1 MWWMKFIET
10 LKKHIIP
17 ILGFVFIFFVVISVV
32 RSTGLLKTKINHL
45 VKKQALIQARAVK
58 MNLTRFLERNRK
70 ITDDVFLN
78 MPEKNRKMVL
88 KTYINKY
95 INFSDRDC
103 INTVYFID
111 EKKGVLLLYP
121 AFSER
126 FLPLEFVENSD
137 SLIEKVERVKKAHK
151 ALYFEEELMGEK
163 FIPYTAICLVKPVFF
178 NDGSYAGS
186 VVEIVDLKKKLTDIS
201 SYFEDYAINLID
213 KRGVY
218 VLKTEVD
225 KSFLSAFVSLYVDE
239 CCFGIEV
246 IGKTGLDKELTR
258 SISKIIFSLALVT
271 LIAFLIVIG
280 VIFTES
286 VKRKQVFE
294 RSQKRLNRRIR
305 VLEDIMTYFGREIS
319 DDSIKNLLTGLK
331 EAFASEISSI
341 FLKKQEKFYMFDE
354 EIKQRDYQNTV
365 GTLAYYVW
373 KNKKDMMTNRFQEE
387 EFISN
392 EIKKETGLHAAICV
406 VIALRGNLYGTIC
419 VGYRDR
425 RKKFNEEDLRF
436 LKLVAHKI
444 ATNIYY
450 ATISNETIETLVNS
464 IEARDKYTRGHSRR
478 VAEYARYIA
487 KVMGFGSDFQRDIFT
502 AGLFH
507 DVGKIG
513 IPDIVLLKP
522 GKLSPNEYKIM
533 KLHPVFS
540 YEILKDMDTLK
551 PVLGGIRAHHERW
564 DGTGYPDGLKGE
576 EIPVSGRI
584 LAVADA
590 FDAVTTDR
598 PYRKAMT
605 LSEAERELV
614 RNSGIQF
621 DPEIIKKVLPHL
633 KQMYELGKSVNVEG
647 RSFFPEYVEKVRQ
660 NMFYTD
666 WFTGLLTMASLQ
678 NVVDNL
684 INKGINFTVYRIDVV
699 NFSYVNYKMGREKAN
714 SFLSEIADL
723 LRENVGEDV
732 ARSGI
737 DSFAFIVKD
746 TKQPENFA
754 RNISD
759 LIKKKVGLSV
769 RYAYAVYPEDGENT
783 KDLMYRLDVRYKRSK
798 LSGFF

>member
-1 MWWMKFIET
+1 MKFIET
-10 LKKHIIP
+10 FKKHIIP
-17 ILGFVFIFFVVISVV
+17 IFGFVFIFFMVISGV
-32 RSTGLLKTKINHL
+32 RSINLSETKINHL
-45 VKKQALIQARAVK
+45 MKKEALTQAQAVK
-58 MNLTRFLERNRK
+58 MNLTQFLERNRK
-70 ITDDVFLN
+70 ITDDIFLN
-78 MPEKNRKMVL
+78 IPKNNRKIVL
-88 KTYINKY
+88 KTYISKY
-95 INFSDRDC
+95 IHFSDRDY

-126 FLPLEFVENSD
+126 FLPLEFVENSE
-137 SLIEKVERVKKAHK
+137 SLIEKVESVKKAHK

-163 FIPYTAICLVKPVFF
+163 FTPYTAACLVKPLFF

-186 VVEIVDLKKKLTDIS
+186 VVEIVDLKKKLIDIS

-213 KRGVY
+213 KKGMY

-225 KSFLSAFVSLYVDE
+225 ESLLSAFVSLHIDE
-239 CCFGIEV
+239 CCFGIEL
-246 IGKTGLDKELTR
+246 INKAGLNKEL
-258 SISKIIFSLALVT
+258 IQNLSKIIFSLALVT

-294 RSQKRLNRRIR
+294 RSQKRLNQRIKI
-305 VLEDIMTYFGREIS
+305 LEDIMTYFGREIS
-319 DDSIKNLLTGLK
+319 DDSIKNLLIGLN

-354 EIKQRDYQNTV
+354 EIKRKNYLRTE

-373 KNKKDMMTNRFQEE
+373 KKKKDMIINKFQEE
-387 EFISN
+387 KFISD
-392 EIKKETGLHAAICV
+392 EIKKTTGVYAAICAIV
-406 VIALRGNLYGTIC
+406 AFGGNPYGTIC
-419 VGYRDR
+419 VGYKDK
-425 RKKFNEEDLRF
+425 RKEFSEEDLRF

-450 ATISNETIETLVNS
+450 TTISNETIETLVNS

-487 KVMGFGSDFQRDIFT
+487 KVAGFDNDFQRDIFA

-522 GKLSPNEYKIM
+522 SKLSPNEYKIM

-576 EIPVSGRI
+576 KIPISGRI
-584 LAVADA
+584 LAIADA

-605 LSEAERELV
+605 LSEAEKELV

-621 DPEIIKKVLPHL
+621 DPEIIKKILPHL
-633 KQMYELGKSVNVEG
+633 KQIYELGKSVNVEG
-647 RSFFPEYVEKVRQ
+647 RSFFPEYVEKARQ

-666 WFTGLLTMASLQ
+666 WFTGLLTVVSLQ
-678 NVVDNL
+678 NVMDNL
-684 INKGINFTVYRIDVV
+684 INRDINFTVYRIDVV

-714 SFLSEIADL
+714 SFLSEIANL
-723 LRENVGEDV
+723 LRENIGEDV

-737 DSFAFIVKD
+737 DSFTFIVKD
-746 TKQPENFA
+746 IEEPENFA

-769 RYAYAVYPEDGENT
+769 RYAYAVYPEDGENI
-783 KDLMYRLDVRYKRSK
+783 KDLMYRLDVRYKQKKHTKQKSR
-798 LSGFF
+798 

>member
-1 MWWMKFIET
+1 LCQI
-10 LKKHIIP
+10 
-17 ILGFVFIFFVVISVV
+17 
-32 RSTGLLKTKINHL
+32 HL
-45 VKKQALIQARAVK
+45 
-58 MNLTRFLERNRK
+58 
-70 ITDDVFLN
+70 
-78 MPEKNRKMVL
+78 
-88 KTYINKY
+88 
-95 INFSDRDC
+95 DC
-103 INTVYFID
+103 
-111 EKKGVLLLYP
+111 P
-121 AFSER
+121 
-126 FLPLEFVENSD
+126 
-137 SLIEKVERVKKAHK
+137 
-151 ALYFEEELMGEK
+151 
-163 FIPYTAICLVKPVFF
+163 C
-178 NDGSYAGS
+178 
-186 VVEIVDLKKKLTDIS
+186 
-201 SYFEDYAINLID
+201 
-213 KRGVY
+213 
-218 VLKTEVD
+218 
-225 KSFLSAFVSLYVDE
+225 LYVDE

-258 SISKIIFSLALVT
+258 SISKIILSLALVT

-294 RSQKRLNRRIR
+294 RSQKRLNRRIK

-319 DDSIKNLLTGLK
+319 DDSIKNLLTGLS

-341 FLKKQEKFYMFDE
+341 FLKKQEKFYMFDGK
-354 EIKQRDYQNTV
+354 IKRRDYLNTE
-365 GTLAYYVW
+365 GTFAYYVW

-450 ATISNETIETLVNS
+450 TTISNETIETLVNS

>member
-1 MWWMKFIET
+1 MKFIET
-10 LKKHIIP
+10 FKKHIIP
-17 ILGFVFIFFVVISVV
+17 IFGFVFIFFMVISGV
-32 RSTGLLKTKINHL
+32 RSINLSETKINHL
-45 VKKQALIQARAVK
+45 MKKEALTQAQAVK
-58 MNLTRFLERNRK
+58 MNLTQFLERNRK
-70 ITDDVFLN
+70 ITDDIFLN
-78 MPEKNRKMVL
+78 IPKNNRKIVL
-88 KTYINKY
+88 KTYISKY
-95 INFSDRDC
+95 IHFSDRDY

-126 FLPLEFVENSD
+126 FLPLEFVENSE
-137 SLIEKVERVKKAHK
+137 SLIEKVESVKKAHK

-163 FIPYTAICLVKPVFF
+163 FTPYTAACLVKPLFF

-186 VVEIVDLKKKLTDIS
+186 VVEIVDLKKKLIDIS

-213 KRGVY
+213 K
-218 VLKTEVD
+218 KAEVNE
-225 KSFLSAFVSLYVDE
+225 SSLSAFVSLYIDE
-239 CCFGIEV
+239 CCFGIEL
-246 IGKTGLDKELTR
+246 INKAGLNKEL
-258 SISKIIFSLALVT
+258 IQNLSKIIFSLALVT

-294 RSQKRLNRRIR
+294 RSQKRLNQRIKI
-305 VLEDIMTYFGREIS
+305 LEDIMTYFGREIS
-319 DDSIKNLLTGLK
+319 DDSIKNLLIGLN

-354 EIKQRDYQNTV
+354 EIKQKDYLNTE

-373 KNKKDMMTNRFQEE
+373 KKKKDMITNKFQEE
-387 EFISN
+387 KFISD
-392 EIKKETGLHAAICV
+392 EIKKTTGVYAAICAIV
-406 VIALRGNLYGTIC
+406 AFGGNPYGTIC
-419 VGYRDR
+419 VGYKDK
-425 RKKFNEEDLRF
+425 RKEFSEEDLRF

-450 ATISNETIETLVNS
+450 TTISNETIETLVNS

-487 KVMGFGSDFQRDIFT
+487 KVAGFDNDFQRDIFA

-522 GKLSPNEYKIM
+522 SKLSPNEYKIM

-576 EIPVSGRI
+576 KIPISGRI
-584 LAVADA
+584 LAIADA

-605 LSEAERELV
+605 LSEAEKELV

-621 DPEIIKKVLPHL
+621 DPEIVKKILPHL
-633 KQMYELGKSVNVEG
+633 KQIYELGKSVNVEG
-647 RSFFPEYVEKVRQ
+647 RSFFPEYVEKARQ

-666 WFTGLLTMASLQ
+666 WFTGLLTVVSLQ
-678 NVVDNL
+678 NVMDNL
-684 INKGINFTVYRIDVV
+684 INRDINFTVYRIDVV

-714 SFLSEIADL
+714 SFLSEIANL
-723 LRENVGEDV
+723 LRENIGEDV

-737 DSFAFIVKD
+737 DSFTFIVKD
-746 TKQPENFA
+746 IEEPENFA

-769 RYAYAVYPEDGENT
+769 RYAYAVYPEDGENI
-783 KDLMYRLDVRYKRSK
+783 KDLMYRLDVRYKQKKHTKQKSR
-798 LSGFF
+798 